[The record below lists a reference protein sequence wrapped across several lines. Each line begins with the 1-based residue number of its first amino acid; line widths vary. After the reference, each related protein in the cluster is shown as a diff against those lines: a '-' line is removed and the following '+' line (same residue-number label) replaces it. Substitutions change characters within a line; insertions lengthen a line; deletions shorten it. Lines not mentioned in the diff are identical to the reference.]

1 MKYVPDDVC
10 KTAVETWG
18 KTAQLLMLLEEMSE
32 LQKEVLKNMNRGQ
45 DNVREIAEETADVLI
60 MLDQLVYIYGIQDLL
75 KEMSTTKLNKL
86 KRYLENDKRTVVGN

>member
-1 MKYVPDDVC
+1 MKYVPDDIC

-60 MLDQLVYIYGIQDLL
+60 MLDQLVYIYGMQDLL
-75 KEMSTTKLNKL
+75 TEMSATKLNKL
-86 KRYLENDKRTVVGN
+86 KRYLENDKRTTSGN